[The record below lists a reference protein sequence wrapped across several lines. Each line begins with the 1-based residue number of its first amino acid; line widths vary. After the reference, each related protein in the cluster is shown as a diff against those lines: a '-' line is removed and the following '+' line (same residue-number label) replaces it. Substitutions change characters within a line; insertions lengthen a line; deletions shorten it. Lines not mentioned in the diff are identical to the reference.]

1 MNIYEAIT
9 ALSDYAVRT
18 GLIEDADRV
27 YSVNS
32 LLEALQLDSYEPCE
46 VCGKPQLAEI
56 LDSILDYACKNGI
69 CEDSIVYRDLFDTK
83 IMGLLTPR
91 PSWVI
96 DKFESLYAESP
107 KAATDFYY
115 DFSKKTNYIRAD
127 RLAKD
132 VKWITPTPYGDIDM
146 TINLSKPEKDP
157 RAIAAALK
165 MKQSSYPKCQLCR
178 ENEGY
183 AGRVNH
189 PARQNHRI
197 IPITMGGEPW
207 FLQYSPYGYYNEHC
221 IAFNGKHTPMTINK
235 AAFEKLF
242 DFVKRFPHYFIG
254 SNADLPI
261 VGGSILTH
269 EHFQGGC
276 YTFAMTKAEIEFPLN
291 LRAMMILKQVFCIGP
306 CLCFASEGKTRH
318 AFASLRIRF
327 LPLGN
332 ATRMRKHLF
341 MPKQRAL
348 RTMQSRRLPDL
359 QTENTKLILCSE
371 IISQLPN
378 FRMDIIIRTRNITT
392 SSVKISA

>member
-1 MNIYEAIT
+1 MDVFEAIT
-9 ALSDYAVRT
+9 ALADYAVRT
-18 GLIEDADRV
+18 GLIEENDRV

-46 VCGKPQLAEI
+46 VAGEPELVEI
-56 LDSILDYACKNGI
+56 LNAILDYACKNGL
-69 CEDSIVYRDLFDTK
+69 CEDSVVYRDLFDTK

-96 DKFESLYAESP
+96 DKFESIYAESP

-165 MKQSSYPKCQLCR
+165 MKQSAYPKCQLCR

-197 IPITMGGEPW
+197 IPLTMGGEPW

-221 IAFNGKHTPMTINK
+221 IAFNGNHTPMAINK

-276 YTFAMTKAEIEFPLN
+276 YTFAMTKAEIDFRLN
-291 LRAMMILKQVFCIGP
+291 LKAMAILRRALCAGRCLFCACAARTP
-306 CLCFASEGKTRH
+306 R
-318 AFASLRIRF
+318 AFASLPIRC
-327 LPLGN
+327 LPHGK

-341 MPKQRAL
+341 MPKQRVF

-359 QTENTKLILCSE
+359 QTENMKLILCSE
-371 IISQLPN
+371 IISQLRN

-392 SSVKISA
+392 SSAKISA